1 MRRAM
6 LVVIP
11 LVIFLAG
18 GLRASFLERLSIN
31 AGYDYQSWDTDLDTI
46 ELVFTL
52 DDYTDSEEI
61 TTEEI
66 DLENERKN
74 YYNQIHNFG
83 LDIGYVV
90 IKGLEVN
97 AGAGLAVIQLE
108 TRGVIKP
115 DTTEPFEEEI
125 DNLMD
130 TKVPGFYV
138 KGGLNFR
145 LPVYRMLY
153 VSVSPEVSY
162 TLIRDMNVI
171 DPDND
176 DIPTTYELQE
186 MTLDQDVLAWQ
197 GSVLAGLD
205 FGWISPYVGGRYKGF
220 RQHLAHDESFIAFGD
235 LPLEHDW
242 ELYFKPSSV
251 FVGLAGISLRIAK
264 HAHLELEGSMGKGF
278 SIASKLRIS
287 L

>member
-1 MRRAM
+1 MRKAM
-6 LVVIP
+6 VVIL
-11 LVIFLAG
+11 LVTLLAG
-18 GLRASFLERLSIN
+18 NLHASFLEKFSIN
-31 AGYDYQSWDTDLDTI
+31 AGYDYQSWDTDLDTM

-61 TTEEI
+61 TTEDI
-66 DLENERKN
+66 DLDNERNN

-83 LDIGYVV
+83 LDIGYVI
-90 IKGLEVN
+90 IKGLSVN

-108 TRGVIKP
+108 TREVIRS
-115 DTTEPFEEEI
+115 DTTEPYEEEI

-130 TKVPGFYV
+130 TKIPGFYV
-138 KGGLNFR
+138 KGGLDFR

-153 VSVSPEVSY
+153 VSISPEVSY

-176 DIPTTYELQE
+176 DIPTAYELQK
-186 MTLDQDVLAWQ
+186 MRLDQDVLAWQ

-205 FGWISPYVGGRYKGF
+205 FGWVSPYVGGRYHAF
-220 RQHLAHDESFIAFGD
+220 RQHMAHDESFTAFGD
-235 LPLEHDW
+235 MPLEHDW

-251 FVGLAGISLRIAK
+251 FVGLAGISFRIAK
-264 HAHLELEGSMGKGF
+264 HVHLDLEGSLGKGF
-278 SIASKLRIS
+278 SITSKLRIS